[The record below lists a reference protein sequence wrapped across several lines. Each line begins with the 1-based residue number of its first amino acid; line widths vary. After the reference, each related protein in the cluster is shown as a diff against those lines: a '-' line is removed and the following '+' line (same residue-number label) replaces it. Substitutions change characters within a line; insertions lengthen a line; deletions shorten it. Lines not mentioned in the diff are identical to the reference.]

1 METCLGCSLAQGK
14 LPIYKV
20 YESENVIGLLDHEP
34 FNDGHILVL
43 PKHHRQEFTD
53 LTVQE
58 HIEIQQAIH
67 LLSDIVH
74 KLVKS
79 DGISILQNGGIFNEL
94 GHVHFHLVPRYQHQN
109 FSEFYAIREGGF
121 TVDVQQLQVMQQKI
135 IEAINSA
142 GS

>member
-20 YESENVIGLLDHEP
+20 YESKNIICLLDHEP

-43 PKHHRQEFTD
+43 PKHHRQEFTE

-58 HIEIQQAIH
+58 HLEMQISLH
-67 LLSDIVH
+67 LLLGIVN
-74 KLVKS
+74 KLVKP

-94 GHVHFHLVPRYQHQN
+94 GHVHVHLVPRYQHQN
-109 FSEFYAIREGGF
+109 FSEFYAVGEDEV
-121 TVDVQQLQVMQQKI
+121 TVDVHRLQVMQQNI
-135 IEAINSA
+135 IEALNLV